1 MARERGVFT
10 AKVRG
15 DRPDTDQLN
24 AARDGLPTLLEIS
37 GRAGHLEVVD
47 IDHEQ
52 QPE

>member
-1 MARERGVFT
+1 MAGERGAFT

-24 AARDGLPTLLEIS
+24 PARNGLPTLLEIT
-37 GRAGHLEVVD
+37 GGAGHLEVVD

-52 QPE
+52 